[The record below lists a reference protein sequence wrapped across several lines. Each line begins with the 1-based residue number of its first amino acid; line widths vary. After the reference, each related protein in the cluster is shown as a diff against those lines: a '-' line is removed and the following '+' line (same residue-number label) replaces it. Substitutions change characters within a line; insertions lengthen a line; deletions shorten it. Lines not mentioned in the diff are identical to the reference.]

1 MGTLLLIYVLA
12 GQDRNPFVRAEASWL
27 NHSFK
32 GRDICLV
39 SLSLSMPLK
48 NFLKLIF
55 LTLKTGSYCVATTAL
70 ADFLPSIA
78 ALDVPGAE
86 VTNRHLYPRT
96 HGPPLAHCC
105 FAYHSLPGDRD
116 RPVYCWVRS

>member
-32 GRDICLV
+32 GWDICLV

-48 NFLKLIF
+48 IFLKLIL
-55 LTLKTGSYCVATTAL
+55 LTLKTGSYCVA
-70 ADFLPSIA
+70 
-78 ALDVPGAE
+78 
-86 VTNRHLYPRT
+86 
-96 HGPPLAHCC
+96 
-105 FAYHSLPGDRD
+105 
-116 RPVYCWVRS
+116 